1 MTSQLSNILASVLKT
16 TAQSTGQIGAAR
28 AAGSQS
34 TNPVSA
40 DTGQAPTQQGAMN
53 QFRSNPLSRAVAIDN
68 AAKVVV
74 ARLPDNV
81 LALNTPQL
89 KANLRVPN
97 TVSRQGIQ
105 QPQLIS
111 LGSGASGS
119 GANASGVHSSG
130 TTASGINSTVQAA
143 LTSVEVT
150 SQSISIPLDKQGQLF
165 KAIAEA
171 LKNAEGAAVSL
182 RASIHSVTS
191 KEVTLGIE
199 GGKSIHLPLAQ
210 LGAKSM
216 ASLQN
221 LIGKG
226 VSISLNRTQN
236 TSIALTLHTSLN
248 KIANALTGKGSAQQR
263 TNLDSLSLGN
273 ISAKAQYQLIEQA
286 LRQGG
291 VAISQERGVPS
302 LLKQFLPGSAS
313 LSTSS
318 FGNNTLKAVSLL
330 SLNTK
335 DAASATLNIH
345 TTKNSLLTTFSLPA
359 SASLLSKGIMPELS
373 TEQLRNINVKS
384 LPTSQLTGIEITSAG
399 KGPGSRLAPDATLL
413 NSHSVNN
420 THSASI
426 KTSPESFSGS
436 DVHNAI
442 RSLSRVLLNQTGSTA
457 SALTA
462 LVSIIENRPN
472 TSALGQVQG
481 NSIAQQDTSS
491 ALSKLIQQLKS
502 IDVRSAS
509 PSAPNKPQLETT
521 QGLPAQKAPS
531 THNANAVENTAN
543 SQLTKEAN
551 ATKPTLGSIAQM
563 IKSEAKSA
571 SVELFNNLLQQ
582 LSNNTSKQQIS
593 ANERN
598 ALVKEMTNA
607 LAESDVKS
615 TDSTGKDKEVKNVN
629 LKAGTSGSDSSL
641 PQRIQTLLNS
651 PALLAT
657 PSTLTSPVAV
667 SSFVQGLVAL
677 VQLALAGRALQRQ
690 PSLKS
695 QIDAPDSIISKTL
708 ASVGTNTQPSR
719 VSQDVNQL
727 DGRQQ
732 LLAQLKTLLANHQQS
747 KVTQA
752 DTRIQGQDA
761 FYYVLPTLSQHSTPP
776 ELLIYRE
783 NQKQHQQQENSGQRG
798 LWNVTMKLDIGDT
811 GQVLAKSKIDKE
823 SITLDLYA
831 SNDVILARIADTLP
845 YLTKRLEGL
854 GLHVENSSFQR
865 GHIPDTLNSRP
876 HHIFETKV

>member
-16 TAQSTGQIGAAR
+16 TAQSTGQTGTASG
-28 AAGSQS
+28 AGSQNTS
-34 TNPVSA
+34 PASA
-40 DTGQAPTQQGAMN
+40 DTGQALSQQGAMN
-53 QFRSNPLSRAVAIDN
+53 QFRNTPLSRAVAIDN
-68 AAKVVV
+68 AAKVAI
-74 ARLPDNV
+74 ARLPNNV
-81 LALNTPQL
+81 LTLSTPQL
-89 KANLRVPN
+89 KASLRVPDI
-97 TVSRQGIQ
+97 VSRQGIQ
-105 QPQLIS
+105 QPQIVS
-111 LGSGASGS
+111 L
-119 GANASGVHSSG
+119 ASGVNSSG
-130 TTASGINSTVQAA
+130 ATASGIHSTVKAA
-143 LTSVEVT
+143 LTSVEVK
-150 SQSISIPLDKQGQLF
+150 SQNTNIPFDKQGQLF

-171 LKNAEGAAVSL
+171 LKNPEGTAVSL
-182 RASIHSVTS
+182 RAQLNAVSS
-191 KEVTLGIE
+191 KGVTLSIE
-199 GGKSIHLPLAQ
+199 GGKSIHLPVAQ
-210 LGAKSM
+210 LDVKSM

-226 VSISLNRTQN
+226 VSISLNRVQN
-236 TSIALTLHTSLN
+236 GSIALTLHTGLN
-248 KIANALTGKGSAQQR
+248 HIPNELAGKGSAQQG
-263 TNLDSLSLGN
+263 TNLESLSLGSIN
-273 ISAKAQYQLIEQA
+273 AKAQYQLIEQA
-286 LRQGG
+286 LKQGG
-291 VAISQERGVPS
+291 VAISQERGVP
-302 LLKQFLPGSAS
+302 LALKQYFSDSAS
-313 LSTSS
+313 GSS
-318 FGNNTLKAVSLL
+318 ANTLKAVSLL

-335 DAASATLNIH
+335 DAAFSTLSVI
-345 TTKNSLLTTFSLPA
+345 TAKNSAFTTFSLP
-359 SASLLSKGIMPELS
+359 SSVSTLSSDIFPVLSK
-373 TEQLRNINVKS
+373 EQLRNIDIKN
-384 LPTSQLTGIEITSAG
+384 LPVSQLTRLETVKAE
-399 KGPGSRLAPDATLL
+399 KGANSRLGSDASLH
-413 NSHSVNN
+413 NSPRVN
-420 THSASI
+420 I
-426 KTSPESFSGS
+426 KTSAESLSGS

-442 RSLSRVLLNQTGSTA
+442 RSLSRILLNQTGSTA
-457 SALTA
+457 SALSA
-462 LVSIIENRPN
+462 LVSILENRPN
-472 TSALGQVQG
+472 ANALGQVQG
-481 NSIAQQDTSS
+481 NSIAQQDTAS
-491 ALSKLIQQLKS
+491 ALSKLMQQMKS

-509 PSAPNKPQLETT
+509 PSVLQEPKVEIGQAIPL
-521 QGLPAQKAPS
+521 QKAPS
-531 THNANAVENTAN
+531 TRVANSVESNAN

-551 ATKPTLGSIAQM
+551 ATKPTLGAIAQM

-571 SVELFNNLLQQ
+571 SVELFNNVLQQ

-593 ANERN
+593 TSERN
-598 ALVKEMTNA
+598 ALLKEMTNA

-615 TDSTGKDKEVKNVN
+615 TDSTGKDKDVKDVN
-629 LKAGTSGSDSSL
+629 LKAGTSGADSSL

-657 PSTLTSPVAV
+657 PSSLTSPVAV

-708 ASVGTNTQPSR
+708 ASVGGNAQPSR

-747 KVTQA
+747 KITQA
-752 DTRIQGQDA
+752 DSRIQGQDT

-783 NQKQHQQQENSGQRG
+783 NHKRHQQQENNAQRG

-831 SNDVILARIADTLP
+831 SNDVLLARIADTLP

>member
-40 DTGQAPTQQGAMN
+40 NTGQAPTQQGAMN

-81 LALNTPQL
+81 LTLSTPQL
-89 KANLRVPN
+89 KANLRVPD

-105 QPQLIS
+105 QPQLVS
-111 LGSGASGS
+111 LGSGASAS
-119 GANASGVHSSG
+119 EASVSGVNSSG
-130 TTASGINSTVQAA
+130 TTDSIAKATVQAA

-150 SQSISIPLDKQGQLF
+150 SQSTSIPLDKQGQLF

-182 RASIHSVTS
+182 RAPIHSVTS
-191 KEVTLGIE
+191 KEITLGLK

-210 LGAKSM
+210 LDAKSM

-221 LIGKG
+221 LNGKD
-226 VSISLNRTQN
+226 VSISLNRTQSGN
-236 TSIALTLHTSLN
+236 IALTLHTSLN
-248 KIANALTGKGSAQQR
+248 NIANELTGKGSAQQR

-291 VAISQERGVPS
+291 VAISQERDIVS
-302 LLKQFLPGSAS
+302 SLKQFLPDTTYSA
-313 LSTSS
+313 
-318 FGNNTLKAVSLL
+318 NTLKAVSLL

-335 DAASATLNIH
+335 DAANATLNIH

-399 KGPGSRLAPDATLL
+399 KGAGSRLAPDATLL

-481 NSIAQQDTSS
+481 KSLVQQDTSS

-509 PSAPNKPQLETT
+509 PSALNKPQLETT

-551 ATKPTLGSIAQM
+551 ATRPTLGSIAQM

-593 ANERN
+593 ASERN

-615 TDSTGKDKEVKNVN
+615 TDSTGKDKEVKDVN

-708 ASVGTNTQPSR
+708 ASVGSNTQPSR

-783 NQKQHQQQENSGQRG
+783 NQKQHQQQENSAQRG

-811 GQVLAKSKIDKE
+811 GQVLVKSKIDKE

-831 SNDVILARIADTLP
+831 SNDVILSRIADTLP

>member
-1 MTSQLSNILASVLKT
+1 MTSQLSNILANVLKT
-16 TAQSTGQIGAAR
+16 TAQSTGQTGAAS

-34 TNPVSA
+34 ANPVSA
-40 DTGQAPTQQGAMN
+40 DTGQTPTQQGAMN
-53 QFRSNPLSRAVAIDN
+53 QSRSTPLSRAVAIDN

-81 LALNTPQL
+81 LALSTPQL
-89 KANLRVPN
+89 KANLRVPD
-97 TVSRQGIQ
+97 TVSRRGIQ

-111 LGSGASGS
+111 LGSRASGS
-119 GANASGVHSSG
+119 EASVSGVNSSG
-130 TTASGINSTVQAA
+130 TTGSIAKATVQAA
-143 LTSVEVT
+143 LASVEVT
-150 SQSISIPLDKQGQLF
+150 SQSMSIPLDKQGQLF

-182 RASIHSVTS
+182 RAPLHSVTS

-210 LGAKSM
+210 LDAKSM

-221 LIGKG
+221 LIGKD
-226 VSISLNRTQN
+226 VSISLNRTQSGN
-236 TSIALTLHTSLN
+236 IALTLHTSLN
-248 KIANALTGKGSAQQR
+248 NIANELTGKGSAQQR
-263 TNLDSLSLGN
+263 TNLDSLLLGY
-273 ISAKAQYQLIEQA
+273 IGAKAQYQLIEQA
-286 LRQGG
+286 LKQGG
-291 VAISQERGVPS
+291 VAISQERGVTAA
-302 LLKQFLPGSAS
+302 LKQFLPGSAS
-313 LSTSS
+313 LLNSS
-318 FGNNTLKAVSLL
+318 FGSNTLKAVSLL
-330 SLNTK
+330 SLSTK
-335 DAASATLNIH
+335 DAANATLNIH

-359 SASLLSKGIMPELS
+359 SASLLAKGIMPELS

-384 LPTSQLTGIEITSAG
+384 LPTSQLTGIEITGAG
-399 KGPGSRLAPDATLL
+399 KGASSRLAPNASLL

-420 THSASI
+420 THNASI
-426 KTSPESFSGS
+426 KTSPESLSGS

-462 LVSIIENRPN
+462 LVSIVENRPN

-502 IDVRSAS
+502 IDIRSAS
-509 PSAPNKPQLETT
+509 PSALNKPQLETT
-521 QGLPAQKAPS
+521 QGLPAQKASS
-531 THNANAVENTAN
+531 THNANAVENTAS

-593 ANERN
+593 ASERN

-615 TDSTGKDKEVKNVN
+615 TDSTGKDKEVKDVN
-629 LKAGTSGSDSSL
+629 LKAGSPGADSSL

-708 ASVGTNTQPSR
+708 ASVGSNTQPSR

-845 YLTKRLEGL
+845 YLTKRLEEL

>member
-16 TAQSTGQIGAAR
+16 TAQSTGQSGAAS
-28 AAGSQS
+28 AAGSQNTS
-34 TNPVSA
+34 PVSA
-40 DTGQAPTQQGAMN
+40 DTGQAPTQQGATN
-53 QFRSNPLSRAVAIDN
+53 QSQSNQLSRAVAIDN
-68 AAKVVV
+68 APKVVA

-81 LALNTPQL
+81 LAISTPQL
-89 KANLRVPN
+89 KANLRVPD

-111 LGSGASGS
+111 LGSGAS
-119 GANASGVHSSG
+119 ASGVNSSG
-130 TTASGINSTVQAA
+130 ATASGINSTVQAA
-143 LTSVEVT
+143 LTSIEVT
-150 SQSISIPLDKQGQLF
+150 SQSTNIPLDKQGQLF

-182 RASIHSVTS
+182 RAQIHSVTS

-199 GGKSIHLPLAQ
+199 GGRSIHLPLAQ
-210 LGAKSM
+210 LDAKSM

-221 LIGKG
+221 LIGKD
-226 VSISLNRTQN
+226 VSISLNRTQSGN
-236 TSIALTLHTSLN
+236 IALTLHTSLN
-248 KIANALTGKGSAQQR
+248 NIANELTGKGSAQHR
-263 TNLDSLSLGN
+263 ANLDSLFLGN
-273 ISAKAQYQLIEQA
+273 INAEAQYQLIEQA
-286 LRQGG
+286 LKQGG

-302 LLKQFLPGSAS
+302 ALKQLLPGSAS
-313 LSTSS
+313 LSTLS
-318 FGNNTLKAVSLL
+318 FGSNTLKAVSLL

-335 DAASATLNIH
+335 DAASATLNVH
-345 TTKNSLLTTFSLPA
+345 TTKSSVLTTFSLPA
-359 SASLLSKGIMPELS
+359 SVSLLAKGIMPELS

-384 LPTSQLTGIEITSAG
+384 LPTSQLTGIEITNAG
-399 KGPGSRLAPDATLL
+399 KGASSRLASDATLHSSHNV
-413 NSHSVNN
+413 NSAHN
-420 THSASI
+420 ASI
-426 KTSPESFSGS
+426 KTSPESLSGS

-442 RSLSRVLLNQTGSTA
+442 RSLSRILLNQTGSTA

-462 LVSIIENRPN
+462 LLSIVENRAN
-472 TSALGQVQG
+472 TNAIGQVQG
-481 NSIAQQDTSS
+481 NSIAQQDTAS

-509 PSAPNKPQLETT
+509 PPVLQEPKLENG
-521 QGLPAQKAPS
+521 QGQPLQKAP
-531 THNANAVENTAN
+531 TANVANAVESNVN

-551 ATKPTLGSIAQM
+551 STKHSLGTIARM
-563 IKSEAKSA
+563 IKSEAKNA
-571 SVELFNNLLQQ
+571 SVELINNLLQQ
-582 LSNNTSKQQIS
+582 LSSNTRKQQIS
-593 ANERN
+593 TSERN
-598 ALVKEMTNA
+598 ALVQEMTNA

-615 TDSTGKDKEVKNVN
+615 TDSNVKDKEVKDPS
-629 LKAGTSGSDSSL
+629 LKTGTTADSSL
-641 PQRIQTLLNS
+641 PQRIQALLSS

-708 ASVGTNTQPSR
+708 ASVGSNTQPSR

-783 NQKQHQQQENSGQRG
+783 NHKQHQHQENSAQRG
-798 LWNVTMKLDIGDT
+798 LWNVTMKLDIGDA

-823 SITLDLYA
+823 SISLDLYA
-831 SNDVILARIADTLP
+831 SNDVMLARIADTLP

-854 GLHVENSSFQR
+854 GLNVENSSYQR

>member
-81 LALNTPQL
+81 LTLNTPQL
-89 KANLRVPN
+89 KANLRVPD

-105 QPQLIS
+105 QPQLVS
-111 LGSGASGS
+111 LGSGASAS
-119 GANASGVHSSG
+119 EASVSGVNSSG
-130 TTASGINSTVQAA
+130 TTDSIAKATVQAA

-150 SQSISIPLDKQGQLF
+150 SQSTSIPLDKQGQLF

-182 RASIHSVTS
+182 RAPIHSVTS
-191 KEVTLGIE
+191 KEITLGLK

-210 LGAKSM
+210 LDAKSM

-221 LIGKG
+221 LIGKD
-226 VSISLNRTQN
+226 VSISLNRTQSGN
-236 TSIALTLHTSLN
+236 IALTLHTSLN
-248 KIANALTGKGSAQQR
+248 NIANELTGKGSAQQR

-291 VAISQERGVPS
+291 VAISQERDIVS
-302 LLKQFLPGSAS
+302 SLKQFLPDTTYSA
-313 LSTSS
+313 
-318 FGNNTLKAVSLL
+318 NTLKAVSLL

-335 DAASATLNIH
+335 DAANATLNIH

-384 LPTSQLTGIEITSAG
+384 LPTSQLTGIEIRSAG

-426 KTSPESFSGS
+426 KNSPESFSGS

-481 NSIAQQDTSS
+481 KFLVQQDTSS

-509 PSAPNKPQLETT
+509 PSALNKPQLETT
-521 QGLPAQKAPS
+521 KGLPAQKAPS

-551 ATKPTLGSIAQM
+551 ATRPTLGSIAQM

-593 ANERN
+593 ASERN

-615 TDSTGKDKEVKNVN
+615 TDSTGKDKEVKDVN

-708 ASVGTNTQPSR
+708 ASVGSNTQPSR
-719 VSQDVNQL
+719 ISQDVNQL

-783 NQKQHQQQENSGQRG
+783 NQKQHQQQENSAQRG

-811 GQVLAKSKIDKE
+811 GQVLVKSRIDKE

-831 SNDVILARIADTLP
+831 SNDVILSRIADTLP

>member
-1 MTSQLSNILASVLKT
+1 
-16 TAQSTGQIGAAR
+16 
-28 AAGSQS
+28 
-34 TNPVSA
+34 
-40 DTGQAPTQQGAMN
+40 MN

-81 LALNTPQL
+81 LTLNTPQL
-89 KANLRVPN
+89 KANLRVPD

-105 QPQLIS
+105 QPQLVS
-111 LGSGASGS
+111 LGSGASAS
-119 GANASGVHSSG
+119 EASVSGVNSSG
-130 TTASGINSTVQAA
+130 TTDSIAKATVQAA

-150 SQSISIPLDKQGQLF
+150 SQSTSIPLDKQGQLF

-182 RASIHSVTS
+182 RAPIHSVTS
-191 KEVTLGIE
+191 KEITLGLK

-210 LGAKSM
+210 LDAKSM

-221 LIGKG
+221 LIGKD
-226 VSISLNRTQN
+226 VSISLNRTQSGN
-236 TSIALTLHTSLN
+236 IALTLHTSLN
-248 KIANALTGKGSAQQR
+248 NIANELTGKGSAQQR

-291 VAISQERGVPS
+291 VAISQERDIVS
-302 LLKQFLPGSAS
+302 SLKQFLPDTTYSA
-313 LSTSS
+313 
-318 FGNNTLKAVSLL
+318 NTLKAVSLL

-335 DAASATLNIH
+335 DAANATLNIH

-384 LPTSQLTGIEITSAG
+384 LPTSQLTGIEIRSAG

-426 KTSPESFSGS
+426 KNSPESFSGS

-481 NSIAQQDTSS
+481 KFLVQQDTSS

-509 PSAPNKPQLETT
+509 PSALNKPQLETT
-521 QGLPAQKAPS
+521 KGLPAQKAPS

-551 ATKPTLGSIAQM
+551 ATRPTLGSIAQM

-593 ANERN
+593 ASERN

-615 TDSTGKDKEVKNVN
+615 TDSTGKDKEVKDVN

-708 ASVGTNTQPSR
+708 ASVGSNTQPSR
-719 VSQDVNQL
+719 ISQDVNQL

-783 NQKQHQQQENSGQRG
+783 NQKQHQQQENSAQRG

-845 YLTKRLEGL
+845 YLTKRLAGL

>member
-81 LALNTPQL
+81 LTLNTPQL
-89 KANLRVPN
+89 KANLRVPD

-105 QPQLIS
+105 QPQLVS
-111 LGSGASGS
+111 LGSGASAS
-119 GANASGVHSSG
+119 GASVSGVNSSG
-130 TTASGINSTVQAA
+130 TTGSIAKATVQAA

-150 SQSISIPLDKQGQLF
+150 SQSTSIPLDKQGQLF

-171 LKNAEGAAVSL
+171 LKNAEGTAVSL
-182 RASIHSVTS
+182 RAPIHSVTS
-191 KEVTLGIE
+191 KEITLGLQ

-210 LGAKSM
+210 LDAKSM

-221 LIGKG
+221 LIGKD
-226 VSISLNRTQN
+226 VSISLNRTQSGN
-236 TSIALTLHTSLN
+236 IALTLHTSLN
-248 KIANALTGKGSAQQR
+248 NIANELTGKGSAQQR
-263 TNLDSLSLGN
+263 TDLDSLSLGN

-291 VAISQERGVPS
+291 VAISQERDIAS
-302 LLKQFLPGSAS
+302 SLKQFLPDTTYSA
-313 LSTSS
+313 
-318 FGNNTLKAVSLL
+318 NTLKAVSLL

-335 DAASATLNIH
+335 DAANATLNIH

-399 KGPGSRLAPDATLL
+399 KGAGSRLAPDATLL

-472 TSALGQVQG
+472 TSALGQVQS

-509 PSAPNKPQLETT
+509 PSALNKPQLETT
-521 QGLPAQKAPS
+521 KGLPAQKAPS

-551 ATKPTLGSIAQM
+551 ATRPTLGSIAQM

-593 ANERN
+593 ASERN

-615 TDSTGKDKEVKNVN
+615 TDSTGKDKEVKDVN

-708 ASVGTNTQPSR
+708 ASVGSNTQPSR

-783 NQKQHQQQENSGQRG
+783 NQKQHQQQENSAQRG

-823 SITLDLYA
+823 SIALDLYA
-831 SNDVILARIADTLP
+831 SNDVILSRIADTLP

>member
-81 LALNTPQL
+81 LTLNTPQL
-89 KANLRVPN
+89 KANLRVPD

-105 QPQLIS
+105 QPQLVS
-111 LGSGASGS
+111 LGSGASAS
-119 GANASGVHSSG
+119 EASVSGVNSSG
-130 TTASGINSTVQAA
+130 TTDSIAKATVQAA

-150 SQSISIPLDKQGQLF
+150 SQSTSIPLDKQGQLF

-182 RASIHSVTS
+182 RAPIHSVTS
-191 KEVTLGIE
+191 KEITLGLK

-210 LGAKSM
+210 LDAKSM

-221 LIGKG
+221 LIGKD
-226 VSISLNRTQN
+226 VSISLNRTQSGN
-236 TSIALTLHTSLN
+236 IALTLHTSLN
-248 KIANALTGKGSAQQR
+248 NIANELTGKGSAQQR

-291 VAISQERGVPS
+291 VAISQERDIVS
-302 LLKQFLPGSAS
+302 SLKQFLPDTTYSA
-313 LSTSS
+313 
-318 FGNNTLKAVSLL
+318 NTLKAVSLL

-335 DAASATLNIH
+335 DAANATLNIH

-384 LPTSQLTGIEITSAG
+384 LPTSQLTGIEIRSAG

-426 KTSPESFSGS
+426 KNSPESFSGS

-481 NSIAQQDTSS
+481 KFLVQQDTSS

-509 PSAPNKPQLETT
+509 PSALNKPQLETT
-521 QGLPAQKAPS
+521 KGLPAQKAPS

-551 ATKPTLGSIAQM
+551 ATRPTLGSIAQM

-593 ANERN
+593 ASERN

-615 TDSTGKDKEVKNVN
+615 TDSTGKDKEVKDVN

-708 ASVGTNTQPSR
+708 ASVGSNTQPSR
-719 VSQDVNQL
+719 ISQDVNQL

-783 NQKQHQQQENSGQRG
+783 NQKQHQQQENSAQRG

-845 YLTKRLEGL
+845 YLTKRLAGL

>member
-16 TAQSTGQIGAAR
+16 TAQSAGQTGAAS
-28 AAGSQS
+28 AADRQNTS
-34 TNPVSA
+34 PVST
-40 DTGQAPTQQGAMN
+40 DTGQARAQQSATNQSQVTQPQN
-53 QFRSNPLSRAVAIDN
+53 TQIKSNLLSRAVAINN

-81 LALNTPQL
+81 LAVSTPQL
-89 KANLRVPN
+89 KANLRIPE
-97 TVSRQGIQ
+97 TVSRQAIQ
-105 QPQLIS
+105 LPQLTS
-111 LGSGASGS
+111 LGSGSLASGTAAS
-119 GANASGVHSSG
+119 GAAGSEARN
-130 TTASGINSTVQAA
+130 TIQAA

-150 SQSISIPLDKQGQLF
+150 SQNASIPLDKQGQLF
-165 KAIAEA
+165 KAIAAA
-171 LKNAEGAAVSL
+171 LKSADGTVVSL
-182 RASIHSVTS
+182 RAQINSVTS
-191 KEVTLGIE
+191 KDVTIGIE

-210 LGAKSM
+210 LDAKSM

-221 LIGKG
+221 LIGKA
-226 VSISLNRTQN
+226 VSIGLNRTQSG
-236 TSIALTLHTSLN
+236 SIALTLHTSLN
-248 KIANALTGKGSAQQR
+248 NITNELAGKGSAQR
-263 TNLDSLSLGN
+263 RINLDSLTLAN
-273 ISAKAQYQLIEQA
+273 TSAKAQYQIIEQA
-286 LRQGG
+286 LKQGG
-291 VAISQERGVPS
+291 VAISQERGVAS
-302 LLKQFLPGSAS
+302 VLKPFLSSAA
-313 LSTSS
+313 SS
-318 FGNNTLKAVSLL
+318 GNTFKAVSLL

-335 DAASATLNIH
+335 GPTTSTLSVN
-345 TTKNSLLTTFSLPA
+345 TTKNSVLTTFSLPA
-359 SASLLSKGIMPELS
+359 SASLLSKSVLPVLS
-373 TEQLRNINVKS
+373 KEQLQNIDIKS
-384 LPTSQLTGIEITSAG
+384 IPVSQLASIEVLKAEKGASTRLTS
-399 KGPGSRLAPDATLL
+399 DAIL
-413 NSHSVNN
+413 HSAHNVDRAQN
-420 THSASI
+420 ASI
-426 KTSPESFSGS
+426 KTLPESLSGS

-472 TSALGQVQG
+472 TIALAQVQG
-481 NSIAQQDTSS
+481 NSSIAQQDTSS
-491 ALSKLIQQLKS
+491 ALSQLIQQLKS
-502 IDVRSAS
+502 IDVRSAR
-509 PSAPNKPQLETT
+509 PSTAQEPKLETS
-521 QGLPAQKAPS
+521 QSSPAQKPPTTSAKNVAER
-531 THNANAVENTAN
+531 NADSQFTKAEN
-543 SQLTKEAN
+543 E
-551 ATKPTLGSIAQM
+551 TKPTLGSLAQM
-563 IKSEAKSA
+563 LKAEAKNA

-582 LSNNTSKQQIS
+582 LSTHTSKQQINMS
-593 ANERN
+593 ERN
-598 ALVKEMTNA
+598 TLVKEMTNA

-615 TDSTGKDKEVKNVN
+615 TESSGKSKEVKDAN
-629 LKAGTSGSDSSL
+629 ATSGTMGTDSSL
-641 PQRIQTLLNS
+641 PQRIQALLSS
-651 PALLAT
+651 PALLTT

-708 ASVGTNTQPSR
+708 ASVGSNTQPSR

-752 DTRIQGQDA
+752 DSRIQGQDA

-783 NQKQHQQQENSGQRG
+783 NHKQRQQQENSAQRG

-865 GHIPDTLNSRP
+865 GHIPNTLNSRP